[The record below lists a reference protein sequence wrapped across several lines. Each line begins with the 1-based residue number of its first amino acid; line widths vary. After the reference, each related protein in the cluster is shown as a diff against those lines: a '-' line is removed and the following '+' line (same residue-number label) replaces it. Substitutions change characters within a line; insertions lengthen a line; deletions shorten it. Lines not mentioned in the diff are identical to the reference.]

1 MPRYDYKCSACGAE
15 EEIKHPVKDCD
26 QRVNLPCSD
35 CECTGSMHRVIKT
48 VPTVAFL
55 GPGFASNDHVAR
67 ANVGRNPNNQTRY
80 SK

>member
-1 MPRYDYKCSACGAE
+1 MPKYDYACENKLTCGWDGE
-15 EEIKHPVKDCD
+15 VTHPVAACD
-26 QRVNLPCSD
+26 DDHCCPVCGCLS
-35 CECTGSMHRVIKT
+35 HRVIKT

-67 ANVGRNPNNQTRY
+67 ANVGRNPSNQTRY